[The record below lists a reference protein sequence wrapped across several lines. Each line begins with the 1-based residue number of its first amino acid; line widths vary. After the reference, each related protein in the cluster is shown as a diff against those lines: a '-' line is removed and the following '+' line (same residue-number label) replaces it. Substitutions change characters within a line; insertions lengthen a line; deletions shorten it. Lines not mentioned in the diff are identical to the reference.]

1 MRRRLY
7 RFLALGVMTVAL
19 GGPAA
24 ASGPAGIV
32 FVGSSI
38 FHRWTSLASQMAPL
52 PITNLAFD
60 GAETDDVLRLV
71 DSRVLPLRPK
81 VIAYYCG
88 SNDVDA
94 GESAAAIFDRIRQ
107 FIDRVTTALPDTR
120 IIFVSINRAPEKEAR
135 WNIVDEVNRRVEMY
149 AKGKRRVDYV
159 DVNQVLFN
167 RDGTPRRE
175 LFMSDQLHLRPQAYE
190 EFARIIKP
198 VLTKAFG
205 G

>member
-1 MRRRLY
+1 M
-7 RFLALGVMTVAL
+7 
-19 GGPAA
+19 
-24 ASGPAGIV
+24 

-52 PITNLAFD
+52 PIMNLAFD
-60 GAETDDVLRLV
+60 GAETDDILRLV

-81 VIAYYCG
+81 VVAYYCG

-94 GESAAAIFDRIRQ
+94 GEPAAAIFDRIRQ

-120 IIFVSINRAPEKEAR
+120 IVFVSINRAPEKEAR
-135 WNIVDEVNRRVEMY
+135 WNVVDEVNRRVEMY
-149 AKGKRRVDYV
+149 AKKEKKRVEYV
-159 DVNQVLFN
+159 DVNPVLFN
-167 RDGTPRRE
+167 HDGTPRLE
-175 LFMSDQLHLRPQAYE
+175 LFMSDQLHLRPPAYE